1 MDCFKKN
8 QNCKRTIPVG
18 PIVVVGID
26 VVKGTVVVVIG
37 VVVVGCVGGVPVV
50 VS

>member
-1 MDCFKKN
+1 MG
-8 QNCKRTIPVG
+8 T
-18 PIVVVGID
+18 D

-50 VS
+50 DSLESNKILVN